1 MVYQHK
7 AKLFIGTERG
17 DCMGEYKYKKILAV
31 LFAAA
36 LLLACTDTVSAQA
49 GRRTGSGQYAGGYYF
64 EDIPDD
70 DSSFWEDDF
79 WEDRY
84 EDIPDDIQDDF
95 REDDYEDTV
104 DDAQDDFWED
114 DYEDTVDDAQ
124 DDFWED
130 DYEDAVDDTQDDFWE
145 DDYEDAVDDAQDD
158 FWEDDYEDTADD
170 AQDDFWE
177 DDYEDEADD
186 NQDDSWDD
194 IGAKKPAKKNSV
206 LSVPSKNCKVKV
218 ISAAIG
224 NPTVSFYRAVK
235 KNTSVITVPEKVTVN
250 KVTYKVVG
258 IADNAF
264 SGNKK
269 VNKVVV
275 GKNVAKIGKKA
286 FFNCKNLKQITFR
299 TVSISSVGKD
309 ALKNT
314 GQNLVI
320 KVPKAK
326 LAKYKKLF
334 SGKGNKKI
342 NIKRSN
348 N

>member
-1 MVYQHK
+1 M
-7 AKLFIGTERG
+7 
-17 DCMGEYKYKKILAV
+17 
-31 LFAAA
+31 
-36 LLLACTDTVSAQA
+36 
-49 GRRTGSGQYAGGYYF
+49 
-64 EDIPDD
+64 
-70 DSSFWEDDF
+70 
-79 WEDRY
+79 
-84 EDIPDDIQDDF
+84 
-95 REDDYEDTV
+95 
-104 DDAQDDFWED
+104 
-114 DYEDTVDDAQ
+114 
-124 DDFWED
+124 
-130 DYEDAVDDTQDDFWE
+130 
-145 DDYEDAVDDAQDD
+145 
-158 FWEDDYEDTADD
+158 
-170 AQDDFWE
+170 
-177 DDYEDEADD
+177 
-186 NQDDSWDD
+186 
-194 IGAKKPAKKNSV
+194 
-206 LSVPSKNCKVKV
+206 SVPSKNCKVKV

>member
-114 DYEDTVDDAQ
+114 DYEDAVDDAQ

-130 DYEDAVDDTQDDFWE
+130 EYEDTVDDTQDDFWE
-145 DDYEDAVDDAQDD
+145 DD
-158 FWEDDYEDTADD
+158 
-170 AQDDFWE
+170 
-177 DDYEDEADD
+177 
-186 NQDDSWDD
+186 
-194 IGAKKPAKKNSV
+194 IGEKKPSKKNSV

>member
-1 MVYQHK
+1 VVYQHK

-114 DYEDTVDDAQ
+114 EYEDT
-124 DDFWED
+124 
-130 DYEDAVDDTQDDFWE
+130 VDDTQDDFWE
-145 DDYEDAVDDAQDD
+145 DD
-158 FWEDDYEDTADD
+158 
-170 AQDDFWE
+170 
-177 DDYEDEADD
+177 
-186 NQDDSWDD
+186 
-194 IGAKKPAKKNSV
+194 IGEKKPSKKNSV

-224 NPTVSFYRAVK
+224 NPTVTFYRAVK

>member
-95 REDDYEDTV
+95 REDDYEDT
-104 DDAQDDFWED
+104 
-114 DYEDTVDDAQ
+114 
-124 DDFWED
+124 
-130 DYEDAVDDTQDDFWE
+130 
-145 DDYEDAVDDAQDD
+145 VDDAQDD

>member
-1 MVYQHK
+1 MREHK
-7 AKLFIGTERG
+7 FR
-17 DCMGEYKYKKILAV
+17 KILAV
-31 LFAAA
+31 WLAAA
-36 LLLACTDTVSAQA
+36 LLLACTDTASAQS
-49 GRRTGSGQYAGGYYF
+49 GRRTGSKQYGAGDYF
-64 EDIPDD
+64 EDIPDNND
-70 DSSFWEDDF
+70 GSFWDDDGQNDFWDDGYEDTVDDTQDDF
-79 WEDRY
+79 W
-84 EDIPDDIQDDF
+84 
-95 REDDYEDTV
+95 EDDYEDTVDDAQDDFWEDDYEDMV

-130 DYEDAVDDTQDDFWE
+130 DYEDE
-145 DDYEDAVDDAQDD
+145 
-158 FWEDDYEDTADD
+158 ADD

-224 NPTVSFYRAVK
+224 KPTVSFYRAVK

-342 NIKRSN
+342 NMKRSN

>member
-1 MVYQHK
+1 
-7 AKLFIGTERG
+7 
-17 DCMGEYKYKKILAV
+17 MGEYKYKKILAV

-104 DDAQDDFWED
+104 GDAQDDFWED
-114 DYEDTVDDAQ
+114 EYEDT
-124 DDFWED
+124 
-130 DYEDAVDDTQDDFWE
+130 VDDTQDDFWE
-145 DDYEDAVDDAQDD
+145 DD
-158 FWEDDYEDTADD
+158 
-170 AQDDFWE
+170 
-177 DDYEDEADD
+177 
-186 NQDDSWDD
+186 
-194 IGAKKPAKKNSV
+194 IGEKKPSKKNSV

>member
-1 MVYQHK
+1 
-7 AKLFIGTERG
+7 
-17 DCMGEYKYKKILAV
+17 MGEYKYKKILAV

-114 DYEDTVDDAQ
+114 DYED
-124 DDFWED
+124 
-130 DYEDAVDDTQDDFWE
+130 
-145 DDYEDAVDDAQDD
+145 AVDDAQDD

-194 IGAKKPAKKNSV
+194 IGEKKPSKKNSV

>member
-104 DDAQDDFWED
+104 GDAQDDFWED
-114 DYEDTVDDAQ
+114 EYEDT
-124 DDFWED
+124 
-130 DYEDAVDDTQDDFWE
+130 VDDTQDDFWE
-145 DDYEDAVDDAQDD
+145 DD
-158 FWEDDYEDTADD
+158 
-170 AQDDFWE
+170 
-177 DDYEDEADD
+177 
-186 NQDDSWDD
+186 
-194 IGAKKPAKKNSV
+194 IGEKKPSKKNSV

>member
-31 LFAAA
+31 LFEAA

-95 REDDYEDTV
+95 REDDYEDT
-104 DDAQDDFWED
+104 A
-114 DYEDTVDDAQ
+114 
-124 DDFWED
+124 
-130 DYEDAVDDTQDDFWE
+130 
-145 DDYEDAVDDAQDD
+145 DDAQDD

>member
-114 DYEDTVDDAQ
+114 EYEDT
-124 DDFWED
+124 
-130 DYEDAVDDTQDDFWE
+130 VDDTQDDFWE
-145 DDYEDAVDDAQDD
+145 DD
-158 FWEDDYEDTADD
+158 
-170 AQDDFWE
+170 
-177 DDYEDEADD
+177 
-186 NQDDSWDD
+186 
-194 IGAKKPAKKNSV
+194 IGEKKPSKKNSV

-224 NPTVSFYRAVK
+224 NPTVTFYRAVK

>member
-1 MVYQHK
+1 
-7 AKLFIGTERG
+7 
-17 DCMGEYKYKKILAV
+17 MGEYKYKKILAV

-130 DYEDAVDDTQDDFWE
+130 DYEDT
-145 DDYEDAVDDAQDD
+145 VDDAQDD

-194 IGAKKPAKKNSV
+194 IGEKKPSKKNSV

>member
-84 EDIPDDIQDDF
+84 EDIPDDIQDF
-95 REDDYEDTV
+95 
-104 DDAQDDFWED
+104 
-114 DYEDTVDDAQ
+114 
-124 DDFWED
+124 
-130 DYEDAVDDTQDDFWE
+130 
-145 DDYEDAVDDAQDD
+145 

>member
-1 MVYQHK
+1 
-7 AKLFIGTERG
+7 
-17 DCMGEYKYKKILAV
+17 MGEYKYKKILAV

-84 EDIPDDIQDDF
+84 EDIPDDTQDDF
-95 REDDYEDTV
+95 WEDDYEDAV

-114 DYEDTVDDAQ
+114 DYEDTA
-124 DDFWED
+124 
-130 DYEDAVDDTQDDFWE
+130 
-145 DDYEDAVDDAQDD
+145 DDAQDD

>member
-1 MVYQHK
+1 
-7 AKLFIGTERG
+7 
-17 DCMGEYKYKKILAV
+17 MGEYKYKKILAV

-114 DYEDTVDDAQ
+114 DYEDTA
-124 DDFWED
+124 
-130 DYEDAVDDTQDDFWE
+130 
-145 DDYEDAVDDAQDD
+145 DDAQDD

>member
-1 MVYQHK
+1 
-7 AKLFIGTERG
+7 
-17 DCMGEYKYKKILAV
+17 MGEYKYKKILAV

-95 REDDYEDTV
+95 WEDDYEDAV

-114 DYEDTVDDAQ
+114 DYEDTA
-124 DDFWED
+124 
-130 DYEDAVDDTQDDFWE
+130 
-145 DDYEDAVDDAQDD
+145 DDAQDD

>member
-114 DYEDTVDDAQ
+114 EYEDT
-124 DDFWED
+124 
-130 DYEDAVDDTQDDFWE
+130 VDDTQDDFWE
-145 DDYEDAVDDAQDD
+145 DD
-158 FWEDDYEDTADD
+158 
-170 AQDDFWE
+170 
-177 DDYEDEADD
+177 
-186 NQDDSWDD
+186 
-194 IGAKKPAKKNSV
+194 IGEKKPSKKNSV

>member
-1 MVYQHK
+1 
-7 AKLFIGTERG
+7 
-17 DCMGEYKYKKILAV
+17 MGEYKYKKILAV

-104 DDAQDDFWED
+104 DDA
-114 DYEDTVDDAQ
+114 
-124 DDFWED
+124 
-130 DYEDAVDDTQDDFWE
+130 QDDFWE